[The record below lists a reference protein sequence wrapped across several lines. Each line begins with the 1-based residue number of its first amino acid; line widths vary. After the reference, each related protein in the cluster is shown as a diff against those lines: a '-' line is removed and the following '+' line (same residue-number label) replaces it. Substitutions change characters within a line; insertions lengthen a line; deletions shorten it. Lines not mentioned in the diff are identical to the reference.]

1 MIAESPELLVD
12 TSAFVDKPMKVII
25 PRVKIPLAN
34 QVKAIQNVS
43 KPISEPEMPCP
54 DKEASAENAAEKAS
68 FSSIQNA
75 VPPLKGPSQ
84 GPSLSSNPNPG
95 PSPGPWC
102 FNQPPGHQWLIP
114 VMTPSEGLV
123 YKPYPGPGFAGPV
136 PGPNPAMGNFLTP
149 AYGIPAQHP
158 HPQYPLP
165 PFAPSGPSGPGQQG
179 YFPTYGV
186 PMMNAAAVSNSSVE
200 QMNPRPI
207 PSQAS
212 AGEASV
218 GVRQQSRPSKN
229 QTFLDGRSSLHV
241 SRDVDRIR
249 ASRESSPIERMEDS
263 RGSNETERDNVL
275 PLFPT
280 APSSDGPRPGPEPD
294 RPSQV
299 IKVVPHNAR
308 SATESAARIF
318 QSIQKERKQ
327 YDFV

>member
-1 MIAESPELLVD
+1 MIAESPDLLVD
-12 TSAFVDKPMKVII
+12 TSAFVDKPMKIAI
-25 PRVKIPLAN
+25 PRAKIPLAN
-34 QVKAIQNVS
+34 QVKALQNVS
-43 KPISEPEMPCP
+43 KPISEPEKPCP
-54 DKEASAENAAEKAS
+54 DKENSAENAAEKAS
-68 FSSIQNA
+68 FSSIQNS
-75 VPPLKGPSQ
+75 VPPLKGPSP

-95 PSPGPWC
+95 PSPGQWC

-136 PGPNPAMGNFLTP
+136 PGPNPPFLTP

-165 PFAPSGPSGPGQQG
+165 PFAPSGPSGPGPHG

-218 GVRQQSRPSKN
+218 GVRQPNGPSKN
-229 QTFLDGRSSLHV
+229 QTILDGRSSLRM
-241 SRDVDRIR
+241 SRDADRVR
-249 ASRESSPIERMEDS
+249 ASRESSPVERMEDS
-263 RGSNETERDNVL
+263 RGSNETERANVL

-280 APSSDGPRPGPEPD
+280 APSSDGPELD

-318 QSIQKERKQ
+318 QSIQEERKQ